1 MSARVPGS
9 ERRRA
14 AGFTLVELL
23 IVVVV
28 IALLA
33 TAAVPSVRQ
42 GPADRLDLVERQ
54 LVNAV
59 SYARYLAESTGQ
71 THALVVDLVND
82 GFAVIDGS
90 GEPVVD
96 PLTKRG
102 YVIMFDGPGQP
113 RDIDFTAVDFGASGR
128 AAIFGPDGLPDDAGS
143 ITVECRREVRTL
155 LLNGSTGNLTRS

>member
-1 MSARVPGS
+1 VSRP
-9 ERRRA
+9 ERRDA
-14 AGFTLVELL
+14 DGLTLVELL

-59 SYARYLAESTGQ
+59 SYARYLSEATAQ
-71 THALVVDLVND
+71 THALIVDPTND
-82 GFAVIDGS
+82 GFAVLDGS
-90 GEPVVD
+90 GQPVTD

-102 YVIMFDGPGQP
+102 YVITFDGPGQP
-113 RDIDFTAVDFGASGR
+113 QDIDFTAVDFGSSGR
-128 AAIFGPDGLPDDAGS
+128 AAIFGPDGLPDDSGT
-143 ITVECRREVRTL
+143 ITIECRGEVRTL
-155 LLNGSTGNLTRS
+155 VLNSTTGNLVRS